1 MAAVTLPVLA
11 LSVLI
16 PLTACDVSQQ
26 RPHTTTVRTGSAAV
40 SAVPQQGSLPGLPG
54 IGPQAPAE
62 SYGGAGT
69 EMGGER
75 SLRLYGPGVSRKR
88 QTRV

>member
-1 MAAVTLPVLA
+1 MAAIALPVIALA
-11 LSVLI
+11 VLI
-16 PLTACDVSQQ
+16 PLAACDVSQ

-40 SAVPQQGSLPGLPG
+40 SAVPQHGSSPGLPG

-62 SYGGAGT
+62 SNGGSGA
-69 EMGGER
+69 EVGGER